1 MTTPPTSQTNP
12 LDPVFSGVPVVFPQT
27 GMVNPTWNKWFVD
40 LREKVNVINAT
51 VAALSG
57 GTLKPV
63 IEVHP
68 GANVSVDNTDI
79 QNPIVSAT
87 GGGGGGGFVSG
98 IHTITSTSYT
108 LTAADSN
115 VLVDLNAAGSATV
128 TIPLNS
134 SVAFAAAT
142 SIQLGSRSSSLI
154 VTPASSSV
162 SVITAN
168 VPSGSPQF
176 GGLINVA
183 ANLWYLWGNIS
194 YAPPITAYQSVVLAD
209 SPIAYW
215 PLNDTSGAS
224 AVDISGNGNPLT
236 YINSPTLGN
245 AAIGTNLGVCPY
257 FNGSNQNA
265 QLASPPSLLQVM
277 QGSFEVW
284 VKSPIALNAAAV
296 LTTAYASTPINFA
309 IALGSSVGSASG
321 SNIYGGSYTGSFW
334 QGYLSSTTFAANT
347 LYHLVLVVSGTT
359 ATLYINGSSIGSST
373 ITSFTP
379 TNAAIYVGRRWDSV
393 GSPYTNAYIS
403 NVAMYS
409 TTLSS
414 TRVLAHYNAGI

>member
-12 LDPVFSGVPVVFPQT
+12 LDPVFSGVPVAYPQT
-27 GMVNPTWNKWFVD
+27 GLINPTWNKWFVD

-63 IEVHP
+63 LEVHA
-68 GANVSVDNTDI
+68 GTNVDVDNTDI
-79 QNPIVSAT
+79 QNPVVSAT

-98 IHTITSTSYT
+98 IHTVTSTSYT

-115 VLVDLNAAGSATV
+115 VLVDFNVTGTATV
-128 TIPLNS
+128 IIPPNS
-134 SVAFAAAT
+134 SVPFTVTT
-142 SIQLGSRSSSLI
+142 SIQLGTRSGGLV
-154 VTPASSSV
+154 VTPASSGI

-168 VPSGSPQF
+168 VSGGSPQF

-183 ANLWYLWGNIS
+183 ADLWYLWGNVQYS
-194 YAPPITAYQSVVLAD
+194 PSVTAYQAVVLAD
-209 SPIAYW
+209 SPVAFW
-215 PLNDTSGAS
+215 PLNDTSGTLA
-224 AVDISGNGNPLT
+224 ADISGNANPLT

-245 AAIGTNLGVCPY
+245 AAIGANLGVCPY

-265 QLASPPSLLQVM
+265 QLASPPPLLQVM

-284 VKSPIALNAAAV
+284 IKSPIALSGPAA

-309 IALGSSVGSASG
+309 IAFGSPTGPSPG
-321 SNIYGGSYTGSFW
+321 SNIYAGSYTGSSW

-359 ATLYINGSSIGSST
+359 ATLYINGSSVGAAA
-373 ITSFTP
+373 ITPFTP
-379 TNAAIYVGRRWDSV
+379 TNATIYVGRRWDSAV
-393 GSPYTNAYIS
+393 TPYANAYIS
-403 NVAMYS
+403 NVAIYN
-409 TTLSS
+409 TALSS
-414 TRVLAHYNAGI
+414 TRILAHYNAGI